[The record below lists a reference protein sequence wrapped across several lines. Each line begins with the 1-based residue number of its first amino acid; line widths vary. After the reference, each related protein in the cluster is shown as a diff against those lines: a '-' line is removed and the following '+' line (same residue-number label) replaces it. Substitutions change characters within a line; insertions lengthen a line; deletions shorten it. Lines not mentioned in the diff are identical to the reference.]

1 MAYDSESLIPA
12 AEMDVPQERAR
23 SGRGRLNPLL
33 IGLVGLL
40 VVAGAVVLNYS
51 LKHAEMAAPAPAEV
65 ATGPGAP
72 SFDVV
77 RIDPKGNLVMA
88 GRAQPG
94 ATVIILDGDKEIGR
108 VTADAHGEWLY
119 LPTTPVAPGT
129 RQFSLKMPRPGGKD
143 LLSQNVVV
151 MSVPE
156 RNGEVLVVE
165 QSRDG
170 GKTRVLQGPTAPA
183 GALAVQSVDYG
194 SDGRFAVGGKADAG
208 ATIQLYLDNAFLGR
222 AVADSDGQWE
232 IDPKAK
238 ATVGDHV
245 IRADQV
251 GPNNNV
257 LARIE
262 VPFTLDQTQV
272 DLNAGQVTV
281 IKGNSLWRIAR
292 RIYGQGML
300 YSTIYEANRGQ
311 IKNPD
316 LIYPGQ
322 VFSLPKDRL

>member
-1 MAYDSESLIPA
+1 LAFDTERMAPPA
-12 AEMDVPQERAR
+12 TSQAAR
-23 SGRGRLNPLL
+23 KQNHPLL
-33 IGLVGLL
+33 IALIGVLLVG
-40 VVAGAVVLNYS
+40 GALVLNYS
-51 LKHAEMAAPAPAEV
+51 LKHADVLGTAPPPHIATSPNGPA
-65 ATGPGAP
+65 
-72 SFDVV
+72 FDVV

-129 RQFSLKMPRPGGKD
+129 RQFSLKTTGPDGKD
-143 LLSQNVVV
+143 LFSEKVVV

-156 RNGEVLVVE
+156 RNGEVLIVE

-170 GKTRVLQGPTAPA
+170 GKSRVLQGPTAPA
-183 GALAVQSVDYG
+183 GALAVESVDYG
-194 SDGRFAVGGKADAG
+194 ADGKFAVSGKAEPG
-208 ATIQLYLDNAFLGR
+208 ATVQVYLDKDFLGR
-222 AVADSDGQWE
+222 AVANSDGVWE
-232 IDPKAK
+232 MEPKAK
-238 ATVGDHV
+238 ATAGNHT

-257 LARIE
+257 LARVE
-262 VPFTLDQTQV
+262 VPFSLDQAQI
-272 DLNAGQVTV
+272 DLASGEITV

-292 RIYGQGML
+292 RIYGQGVKFTL
-300 YSTIYEANRGQ
+300 IYEANKTQ
-311 IKNPD
+311 IKDPN

-322 VFSLPKDRL
+322 VFSLPVKDRL